1 MPYDA
6 HIQSEGQH
14 TIAWDQ
20 IRGQRPSQQDSAL
33 WVRISATEYL
43 LILADGLGGEVAGD
57 VASSVAVSSF
67 CDAYETPAI
76 PEEPRARLMAALQA
90 TNLAL
95 HDRIVAEPEL
105 AGMATTLVAAVVYD
119 GLLQWVSVGD
129 SPMWLFRRG
138 EVRRL
143 NANHSVAGELAERV
157 AAGEMTA
164 AEAAAS
170 PARSLLF
177 EAVHGADIKL
187 VDAPDT
193 PFPLELGDIVV
204 LASDGVESCSPKELA
219 EIVSGGDTAEEL
231 VDRIL
236 RAVEA
241 HERTFQ
247 DNATLI
253 AIRLPMIGTDDA
265 GRLRLVRV

>member
-1 MPYDA
+1 MSVVVEYDV
-6 HIQSEGQH
+6 
-14 TIAWDQ
+14 AWDQ
-20 IRGQRPSQQDSAL
+20 IRGQRPSQQDNAF
-33 WVRISATEYL
+33 WVRIAATEYL

-57 VASSVAVSSF
+57 VASSVAVRSF
-67 CDAYETPAI
+67 CDAYEAPANPI
-76 PEEPRARLMAALQA
+76 EPRARLMAALQA
-90 TNLAL
+90 ANLAL

-105 AGMATTLVAAVVYD
+105 AGMATTLVAALVYD

-129 SPMWLFRRG
+129 SPIWLFRRG
-138 EVRRL
+138 EMRRL
-143 NANHSVAGELAERV
+143 NAKHSLAGEFAERV

-164 AEAAAS
+164 ADAAAS

-177 EAVHGADIKL
+177 EAVRGEDIKI

-193 PFPLELGDIVV
+193 PFLLELGDVVV

-219 EIVSGGDTAEEL
+219 EIVSGGDAAEEL

-241 HERTFQ
+241 HECTFQ

-253 AIRLPMIGTDDA
+253 AIRLPMIGTDEA
-265 GRLRLVRV
+265 GRLRPVRV

>member
-1 MPYDA
+1 M
-6 HIQSEGQH
+6 
-14 TIAWDQ
+14 
-20 IRGQRPSQQDSAL
+20 
-33 WVRISATEYL
+33 EY
-43 LILADGLGGEVAGD
+43 AEVAGD

-67 CDAYETPAI
+67 CDAYEAPAN

-90 TNLAL
+90 ANLAL

-105 AGMATTLVAAVVYD
+105 A
-119 GLLQWVSVGD
+119 
-129 SPMWLFRRG
+129 
-138 EVRRL
+138 
-143 NANHSVAGELAERV
+143 ERV

-164 AEAAAS
+164 ADAAAS
-170 PARSLLF
+170 PVRSLLF
-177 EAVHGADIKL
+177 EAVRGEDIEL

-193 PFPLELGDIVV
+193 PFPLELGDVVV

-219 EIVSGGDTAEEL
+219 EIVSGGEIAEEL

-241 HERTFQ
+241 HECTFQ

-253 AIRLPMIGTDDA
+253 AIRLPMIGTDEA

>member
-1 MPYDA
+1 MSVVVEYD
-6 HIQSEGQH
+6 
-14 TIAWDQ
+14 IAWDR

-43 LILADGLGGEVAGD
+43 SILADGLGGEVAGD

-67 CDAYETPAI
+67 CDAYEAPAI
-76 PEEPRARLMAALQA
+76 PGEPRARLMAALQA
-90 TNLAL
+90 ANLAL

-143 NANHSVAGELAERV
+143 NANHSVPG
-157 AAGEMTA
+157 
-164 AEAAAS
+164 
-170 PARSLLF
+170 
-177 EAVHGADIKL
+177 
-187 VDAPDT
+187 
-193 PFPLELGDIVV
+193 
-204 LASDGVESCSPKELA
+204 ELA

-253 AIRLPMIGTDDA
+253 AIRLPMIGTDEA
-265 GRLRLVRV
+265 GCLRLVRV

>member
-1 MPYDA
+1 MSVIVECDV
-6 HIQSEGQH
+6 
-14 TIAWDQ
+14 AWDQ
-20 IRGQRPSQQDSAL
+20 IQGQRPSQQDSAV
-33 WVRISATEYL
+33 WVRVSATEYL

-57 VASSVAVSSF
+57 VASSVAVRSF
-67 CDAYETPAI
+67 RDAYEAPAI
-76 PEEPRARLMAALQA
+76 AEEPGARLMAALQA
-90 TNLAL
+90 ANLAL

-105 AGMATTLVAAVVYD
+105 AGMATTMLAAVVHD

-143 NANHSVAGELAERV
+143 NANHSVAGQLAARV
-157 AAGEMTA
+157 AAGDMTV

-170 PARSLLF
+170 PARSLLL
-177 EAVHGADIKL
+177 EVVRGGDIHH

-193 PFPLELGDIVV
+193 PHPLEPGDVVV
-204 LASDGVESCSPKELA
+204 LASDGVETCCPRELSD
-219 EIVSGGDTAEEL
+219 IVSGGDAAEEL

-241 HERTFQ
+241 RECTFQ

-253 AIRLPMIGTDDA
+253 AIRLPMNGTDE
-265 GRLRLVRV
+265 GERR